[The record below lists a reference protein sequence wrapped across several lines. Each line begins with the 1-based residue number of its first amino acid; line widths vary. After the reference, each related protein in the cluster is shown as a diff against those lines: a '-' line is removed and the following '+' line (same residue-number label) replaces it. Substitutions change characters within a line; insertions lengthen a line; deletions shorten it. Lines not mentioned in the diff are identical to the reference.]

1 MLREQKT
8 NKMGCPCQGML
19 EAESNK
25 GARSVATLEFAKEN
39 RVNLLEEILNRN
51 NLNTAY
57 AQVVRK
63 KGTGGVDGM
72 QVGDLK
78 QWLRENR
85 EEFLESL
92 RTGRYIPQPVKR
104 AEIPKPDG
112 GTRKLGIPTVLDR
125 LIQQAIAQ
133 VLMPIFEKIFSARS
147 YGFRPG
153 RNAHQAIKQAEGY
166 YQEGYTK
173 VVDIDLAQYFDT
185 VNHDMLINMLR
196 EEIKDERVIGLIRR
210 YLKSGVMEG
219 GIVSPSTSGAPQGG
233 NLSPLLSNIYLT
245 KFDQLL
251 EKRGHKFVRYAD
263 DCNIYVRTERAAKRV
278 MESCVN
284 FLEGKLKLQV
294 NRRKSQVGSP
304 LKVKFLGFSLHK
316 VVRKIGIRPHGKV
329 LKRFKEKIREI
340 TSRSRGRSIKDILQ
354 ELRNY
359 TTGWLSYF
367 SIADMRTQM
376 QEINKWIRRRL
387 RMYLWKQW
395 KKISTR
401 FMNLQKL
408 GLDRN
413 RAWQYANTR
422 LGYWRI
428 AGSAIL
434 QRTLTDK
441 YLESLGYMNIA
452 KKYEVFHLR

>member
-8 NKMGCPCQGML
+8 SKMGCPCQGML

-25 GARSVATLEFAKEN
+25 GARSMTTLEDAKEN
-39 RVNLLEEILNRN
+39 RVNLLEEILDRN
-51 NLNTAY
+51 NLNAAY
-57 AQVVRK
+57 AQVLRK
-63 KGTGGVDGM
+63 KGAGGVDGM
-72 QVGDLK
+72 QVGDMK
-78 QWLRENR
+78 QWLKDNK

-92 RTGRYIPQPVKR
+92 RTGRYTPQPVR
-104 AEIPKPDG
+104 RVEIPKPDG

-125 LIQQAIAQ
+125 LIQQAITR
-133 VLMPIFEKIFSARS
+133 VLTPIFEKKFSERS
-147 YGFRPG
+147 YGFRVG
-153 RNAHQAIKQAEGY
+153 RNAHQAIKQAEAY
-166 YQEGYTK
+166 YRAGYTK

-196 EEIKDERVIGLIRR
+196 EEIKDERVIVLIRK

-219 GIVSPSTSGAPQGG
+219 GIVSPSTSGTPQGG

-278 MESCVN
+278 MASCVK
-284 FLEGKLKLQV
+284 FLEGTLKLQV
-294 NRRKSQVGSP
+294 NQRKSQIGSP
-304 LKVKFLGFSLHK
+304 LRVKFLGFALHK
-316 VVRKIGIRPHGKV
+316 VAGQIGIRPHGKV
-329 LKRFKEKIREI
+329 LKRFKEKIKEI
-340 TSRSRGRSIKDILQ
+340 TNRSRGWAIQDTLQ
-354 ELRNY
+354 ELRKY
-359 TTGWLSYF
+359 TTGWLNYF
-367 SIADMRTQM
+367 SIASMSNNM
-376 QEINKWIRRRL
+376 KEMNKWIRRRL

-395 KKISTR
+395 KKVQTK
-401 FMNLQKL
+401 FVNLQKL

-422 LGYWRI
+422 LGYWRV

-452 KKYEVFHLR
+452 KKYEAFHLR

>member
-8 NKMGCPCQGML
+8 SKMGCPCQGML

-25 GARSVATLEFAKEN
+25 GARSMAALEIAKEN
-39 RVNLLEEILNRN
+39 RVNLLEEILDRN
-51 NLNTAY
+51 NLNAAY
-57 AQVVRK
+57 AQVLRK

-72 QVGDLK
+72 QVGDMK
-78 QWLRENR
+78 QWLKENK

-92 RTGRYIPQPVKR
+92 RSGKYTPQPVR
-104 AEIPKPDG
+104 RVEIPKPDG
-112 GTRKLGIPTVLDR
+112 GMRKLGIPTVLDR

-133 VLMPIFEKIFSARS
+133 VVTPIFEKTFSESS

-153 RNAHQAIKQAEGY
+153 RNAHQAIKQAEAY
-166 YQEGYTK
+166 YREGYTK

-185 VNHDMLINMLR
+185 VNHDMLITMLR
-196 EEIKDERVIGLIRR
+196 EEIKDERVIALIRR
-210 YLKSGVMEG
+210 YLKSGIMEG
-219 GIVSPSTSGAPQGG
+219 GIVSPSRSGTPQGG

-278 MESCVN
+278 MASGVN
-284 FLEGKLKLQV
+284 FLEKTLKLQV
-294 NRRKSQVGSP
+294 NRQKSQIGSP

-316 VVRKIGIRPHGKV
+316 VVGEIGIRPHGKV
-329 LKRFKEKIREI
+329 LKRFKEKIKEI
-340 TSRSRGRSIKDILQ
+340 TNRSRGRSIQEILQ

-367 SIADMRTQM
+367 SIADMRTKM
-376 QEINKWIRRRL
+376 QDINQWIRSRL

-395 KKISTR
+395 KRISTR

-408 GLDRN
+408 GLDKRQ
-413 RAWQYANTR
+413 AWQYANTR
-422 LGYWRI
+422 LGYWRV

-434 QRTLTDK
+434 KRTLTDK

>member
-8 NKMGCPCQGML
+8 SKKGCPCQDML

-39 RVNLLEEILNRN
+39 RVNLLEEILDRN
-51 NLNTAY
+51 NLNAAY
-57 AQVVRK
+57 AQVLRK

-78 QWLRENR
+78 QWLKENK

-92 RTGRYIPQPVKR
+92 RKGNYIPQPVR
-104 AEIPKPDG
+104 RVEIPKPDG

-133 VLMPIFEKIFSARS
+133 VMTPIFEKIFSARS

-153 RNAHQAIKQAEGY
+153 RNARQAIKQAEAY
-166 YQEGYTK
+166 YREGYAK

-196 EEIKDERVIGLIRR
+196 EEVKEERVIALIRR

-219 GIVSPSTSGAPQGG
+219 GIVSPSTSGTPQGG

-251 EKRGHKFVRYAD
+251 EKRGHKFLRYAD

-278 MESCVN
+278 MENCVK

-329 LKRFKEKIREI
+329 LKRFKEKIKEI
-340 TSRSRGRSIKDILQ
+340 TSRSRGRSIQNILQ
-354 ELRNY
+354 ELRKY

-367 SIADMRTQM
+367 SIANMRTQM
-376 QEINKWIRRRL
+376 QEINKWIRSRL

-395 KKISTR
+395 KRISTR

-422 LGYWRI
+422 LGYWRV

-434 QRTLTDK
+434 KRTLTDK